1 MPGNNLSM
9 RELCLEW
16 RLAARCAPP
25 GVDERVV
32 ALAGRWRLAVS
43 GYRQA
48 IWDDFA

>member
-1 MPGNNLSM
+1 M